1 MARSV
6 LSRACSP
13 ETVDRRMDSGVS
25 LASRSPTLA
34 RSADVSAAEETSSAF
49 AWASETFDS
58 ASSMKRLKTSYT
70 CVSGSIDR
78 AVTVSECTSI
88 VATLVFCEVFL

>member
-25 LASRSPTLA
+25 LASRSPTVA
-34 RSADVSAAEETSSAF
+34 RSSDVSAAEETSSAL
-49 AWASETFDS
+49 AWASVTFDS

-70 CVSGSIDR
+70 CVSGGADW
-78 AVTVSECTSI
+78 VVKLGKCTSI
-88 VATLVFCEVFL
+88 VATFVFCEVFL